1 MINLLKL
8 ILLTSLIFG
17 DDGEGPLLTNIISTS
32 DFYYGKPIQIDI
44 KAVDKDEISEMFSK
58 DTDPIVCELCD
69 DDCDCHGESK
79 VCDCDNDCECP
90 ICVE

>member
-1 MINLLKL
+1 ML
-8 ILLTSLIFG
+8 
-17 DDGEGPLLTNIISTS
+17 NIKIPKTI
-32 DFYYGKPIQIDI
+32 PII
-44 KAVDKDEISEMFSK
+44 AVVIIAAICFANKDEISEMFSK

>member
-1 MINLLKL
+1 MLNIK
-8 ILLTSLIFG
+8 IPKTIPIIAVIIIAAIFFA
-17 DDGEGPLLTNIISTS
+17 N
-32 DFYYGKPIQIDI
+32 
-44 KAVDKDEISEMFSK
+44 KDEISEMFSK

-79 VCDCDNDCECP
+79 VCDCDNDCGCP